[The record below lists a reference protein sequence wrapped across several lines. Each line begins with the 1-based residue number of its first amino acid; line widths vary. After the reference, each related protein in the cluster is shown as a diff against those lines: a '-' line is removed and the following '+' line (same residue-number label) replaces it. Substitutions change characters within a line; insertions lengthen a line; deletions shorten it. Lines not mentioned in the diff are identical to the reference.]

1 MTVSPAIAGATKV
14 RLLFASIGI
23 PLASTVAYYLI
34 RCPQLGIGVRSAA
47 GSSGTTF
54 IIPVNSQP
62 GYRSLFGSQNEFLYS
77 ANLQQQADDISRLD
91 FSVLK
96 YGGAAA
102 GMTENSYYTVMFG
115 VSRALGVLSQL
126 FWDRALGLAIERPKS
141 LTLEHIRKVLD
152 GQVSADD

>member
-1 MTVSPAIAGATKV
+1 MLRKNPTTLIVDSRDRIGPLNYDTFSITVSPPIVDVTKV
-14 RLLFASIGI
+14 RLLFASIAV
-23 PLASTVAYYLI
+23 PLTSTEPYYLI

-77 ANLQQQADDISRLD
+77 ANLQQPADDISRLD
-91 FSVLK
+91 FQILK

-102 GMTENSYYTVMFG
+102 GMTENSYYVIE
-115 VSRALGVLSQL
+115 LSH
-126 FWDRALGLAIERPKS
+126 D
-141 LTLEHIRKVLD
+141 
-152 GQVSADD
+152 

>member
-1 MTVSPAIAGATKV
+1 MLRKNPSTLIIDSRDRTGPLSYDNFSVTVSPAIAGATKV
-14 RLLFASIGI
+14 RLLFASIGV
-23 PLASTVAYYLI
+23 PLASNEPYYLI

-77 ANLQQQADDISRLD
+77 ANLQQPSDDISRLD
-91 FSVLK
+91 FQILK

-102 GMTENSYYTVMFG
+102 GMTTDSYYVIE
-115 VSRALGVLSQL
+115 LSY
-126 FWDRALGLAIERPKS
+126 D
-141 LTLEHIRKVLD
+141 
-152 GQVSADD
+152 